1 MNKYVVDANVFI
13 QAKNDHYGMDFCPG
27 FWEWLIDGCKK
38 GKVCSIKAICDE
50 LSQTPT
56 DDEDEDELSKWVKTQ
71 GNGLFLPHDQLMT
84 DQLPVV
90 AQWANSQRYT
100 PGAVSTFLG
109 CADFYIVAFALAHK
123 HTVVTRAYALS
134 KSLFQRWLRK
144 SEWQ

>member
-90 AQWANSQRYT
+90 AQWAKRLYGKSGFHKMT
-100 PGAVSTFLG
+100 VPSHFGG
-109 CADFYIVAFALAHK
+109 IHADSEFAPQ
-123 HTVVTRAYALS
+123 S
-134 KSLFQRWLRK
+134 IQ
-144 SEWQ
+144 